1 MRPVI
6 RLFFIVL
13 RRVLMPY
20 MLIYAAL
27 SKPKAIKRDAAKQAE
42 VDAACRQL
50 TLYQFNTCPFCIKV
64 KKEVHRLALPIDM
77 ANVRRDPNAR
87 QALEAGGGKVKVPC
101 LRITHADGEVEWMYE
116 SSDINRYLHQRF
128 AA

>member
-13 RRVLMPY
+13 RRVLMPF

-116 SSDINRYLHQRF
+116 SNDINRYLHQRF

>member
-13 RRVLMPY
+13 RRVLMPF

>member
-13 RRVLMPY
+13 RRVLMPF

-27 SKPKAIKRDAAKQAE
+27 SKPKAIKRDAAKQAK